1 MYHKSRHCPGQT
13 HALHILNIL
22 LKQSTLHN
30 THPMQKSSPKE
41 GIIPHLKK
49 PSRERVCLRFWCT
62 IAQLVSAS
70 RSGISLEEAYDTAME
85 LRPLYDSLAT

>member
-1 MYHKSRHCPGQT
+1 MYHKSRYCPGQT
-13 HALHILNIL
+13 QALHILNIL

-30 THPMQKSSPKE
+30 THPIQKSSPKE

-62 IAQLVSAS
+62 MEQLVSAS
-70 RSGISLEEAYDTAME
+70 RSGVPFEEAYDTAME
-85 LRPLYDSLAT
+85 LRPLYESLAT